1 MADTPHLFQP
11 GHIVSTRGALRALIE
26 ARVEGLALVER
37 HLQGDFGDLCT
48 HDRELNSLA
57 IQLGDRVLSSYLL
70 PTPQKVWVITEAD
83 RSVTTL
89 LLPEEY

>member
-11 GHIVSTRGALRALIE
+11 GHIVSTRGALRALIQ
-26 ARVEGLALVER
+26 ARIDGRTLVER
-37 HLQGDFGDLCT
+37 HLRGDFGELCT
-48 HDRELNSLA
+48 DDREQNSLA
-57 IQLGDRVLSSYLL
+57 IQLGARVLSSYLL
-70 PTPQKVWVITEAD
+70 PTQQKVWVITEAD